1 MSNKKNHNTIYFLTT
16 LSVYLGLV
24 IVGASPQVLAQA
36 QISESS
42 QTRTFEIS
50 TKTNSV
56 FPELKLQTKFQYDD
70 VLPFAFL
77 GNPIFTN
84 RVWNSH
90 PAIESS
96 ANLYSEVIAV
106 NNQIFTVPILPRASI

>member
-36 QISESS
+36 KISESS
-42 QTRTFEIS
+42 QSRSFEIS

-56 FPELKLQTKFQYDD
+56 FPDLKLKSQFHYDN

-77 GNPIFTN
+77 GNANFSN
-84 RVWNSH
+84 RVWIS
-90 PAIESS
+90 PTAVYKST
-96 ANLYSEVIAV
+96 NLHSEIIAV
-106 NNQIFTVPILPRASI
+106 NNQVFTVPILPRASI